1 MKRRLAFA
9 VAALLLGAAGAARAD
24 AYDATLT
31 RAIAAKERAMD
42 VNEPARWEEA
52 LRLFQEA
59 DALRATREAS
69 YEIGYAAER
78 LARADLAVEA
88 YEAALDLGLTGQPR
102 AKVQAFIGAHAA
114 SLGRLQVR
122 GVAEGRVRSGGVDRG
137 RLPLRRPLVLFPGD
151 VVIEIVEPNNHT
163 TPYRI
168 NVIAAHLQILDLSS
182 ASFPSSSPSSP
193 SSSPSPS
200 PSPPLPPAPPPDVA
214 SPTIILAA
222 PPVPHPA
229 SPAAPSPPAP
239 DRGPTADRPVAGW
252 WLVGAGA
259 ALIVSGGGMVAL
271 SHSRLDTERSDL
283 RDTCDV
289 LNGTDA
295 CANAKAGL
303 EKQAQSDVDAI
314 ATWKAVRIG
323 SWIGVGAGAVTAGI
337 GVWTLVRG
345 GRPESTPTV
354 AVTDRGVTLGWTGR
368 F

>member
-1 MKRRLAFA
+1 MKRRLALT
-9 VAALLLGAAGAARAD
+9 VAALLVGAAGTARAD

-78 LARADLAVEA
+78 LARTDLAVEA

-102 AKVQAFIGAHAA
+102 TKVESFIGAHAA

-151 VVIEIVEPNNHT
+151 VVIEIVDANNQS

-168 NVIAAHLQILDLSS
+168 TVIAAHLQILDLSS
-182 ASFPSSSPSSP
+182 ASFGSSGSSSRPSSAPASPAPSSSP
-193 SSSPSPS
+193 
-200 PSPPLPPAPPPDVA
+200 PLDAA

-222 PPVPHPA
+222 PPIPETA
-229 SPAAPSPPAP
+229 SPPSPAPPAP
-239 DRGPTADRPVAGW
+239 ERGPAADRPAAGW
-252 WLVGAGA
+252 WLVGTGA
-259 ALIVSGGGMVAL
+259 ALVVAGGVMVAA
-271 SHSRLDTERSDL
+271 SHSRLDAERSDL
-283 RDTCDV
+283 RGTCDV
-289 LNGTDA
+289 LDGTDA
-295 CANAKAGL
+295 CTNARAGL

-345 GRPESTPTV
+345 GRPESAPTV
-354 AVTDRGVTLGWTGR
+354 AVTDRGLTLGWTGR